1 MTSFY
6 TEEELRK
13 VGFKKLGKN
22 AMISRKA
29 SFYNCNQIS
38 IGDNVRIDDFC
49 ILSGKIT
56 LGSYIHIAAYSALY
70 AGKYEIIFKDFVT
83 VSSRNIIYA
92 ESDDYMGA
100 SLSFPIIENE
110 EFRKTYGADIIFEKH
125 VLLGTNCTVLPGVIL
140 GEGVSVGAMSLVKQN
155 MEEWNV
161 YAGIPARRIEERN
174 REILLLEKEYLK
186 RGNTD
191 E

>member
-13 VGFKKLGKN
+13 LGFNKLGKN
-22 AMISRKA
+22 VLISRKA
-29 SFYNCNQIS
+29 SFYRCDEIS
-38 IGDNVRIDDFC
+38 MGDNVRIDDFC
-49 ILSGKIT
+49 ILSGKIS
-56 LGSYIHIAAYSALY
+56 LGNYIHIAAYSALY

-92 ESDDYMGA
+92 ESDDYTGP
-100 SLSFPIIENE
+100 SLTFPNLNE
-110 EFRKTYGADIIFEKH
+110 EFRKTYGANVIFEKH
-125 VLLGTNCTVLPGVIL
+125 VLLGTNCTVLPGVTL
-140 GEGVSVGAMSLVKQN
+140 GEGVSVGAMSLVKQS
-155 MEEWNV
+155 MEAWNV
-161 YAGIPARRIEERN
+161 YSGIPARKIKERS

>member
-13 VGFKKLGKN
+13 VGLKKLGKN

-70 AGKYEIIFKDFVT
+70 AGKYEIILKDFVT

-161 YAGIPARRIEERN
+161 YAGIPARRIKERN